1 MDVEE
6 LSGGT
11 NGIQHAERIKRLL
24 SGSGVP
30 SSPRVYVLAKL
41 SLPLLE
47 IV

>member
-1 MDVEE
+1 MNVEE

-11 NGIQHAERIKRLL
+11 NGIQHMEGIKHLL

-30 SSPRVYVLAKL
+30 SSPQVYILAKS

-47 IV
+47 IM